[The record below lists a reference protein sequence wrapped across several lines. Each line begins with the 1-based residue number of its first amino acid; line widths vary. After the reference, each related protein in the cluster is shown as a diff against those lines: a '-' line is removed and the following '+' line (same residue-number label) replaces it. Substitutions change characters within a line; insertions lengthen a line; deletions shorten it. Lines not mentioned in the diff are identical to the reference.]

1 MTKKSPKKYKVVFLP
16 ENKEIEVDE
25 GTTLLTAAE
34 KAGIFI
40 NSLCGGEGLCGECRL
55 QLIKGNV
62 KASKHDIGFFS
73 GEEIKD
79 GYFLTCQAR
88 VEDNLEVLV
97 PAKSRLE
104 MEKIVTEGTTTI
116 YSEPGKLS
124 LRKIPHDPAS
134 LFEPLVSKVYLE
146 LSAPT
151 LNDNISDVDRITREL
166 KQKLIY
172 QSYEI
177 SLSCLQNLAD
187 NLRQHDWKVTA
198 TVAKHNNSARLL
210 QIEAGN
216 TISEDFGLAVDVG
229 TTTVVVQLVDLR
241 SGKVI
246 GVEANHNLQARYGED
261 VISRMIFACSRGS
274 LASLHEAVVSNINAL
289 TRALVKEKGIDIN
302 NINCIVAA
310 GNTTMS
316 HFLLNLMPC
325 SIRLEPYVPTVTVYP
340 QILASEIGITINPN
354 GILEVMPSVASY
366 VGGDIV
372 AGVLACGLADKQ
384 EITCLID
391 VGTNGEIAIGNNE
404 WIVCCSASAGP
415 AFEGGG
421 SKWGMRAT
429 KGAIEKIELQNGL
442 VSYKTIGNAKPRGIC
457 GSGLIEAIY
466 ELVKNKIIGQD
477 GKFDLSLKDK
487 RIIVED
493 EVPQYILAF
502 DEETETGQALTITE
516 TDILNL
522 IKSKGA
528 VFAALKSL
536 IDYVGLDFT
545 QLDTLYL
552 AGGFGSSVNVF
563 KAISIGLL
571 PDINQE
577 RIQFIGNS
585 SIMGARMA
593 LLSGYSFEK
602 AISISRIMT
611 NIELSNYVPFMNEF
625 IASLF
630 LPHTDEKL
638 FPSVHY

>member
-1 MTKKSPKKYKVVFLP
+1 MAKRTQKTYKVVFLP
-16 ENKEIEVDE
+16 ENKEIEVNE
-25 GTTLLTAAE
+25 GTTLLMAAE
-34 KAGIFI
+34 EAGIFI

-55 QLIKGNV
+55 QLVKGNV
-62 KASKHDIGFFS
+62 KANKHDIGFLTV
-73 GEEIKD
+73 EEIKD
-79 GYFLTCQAR
+79 GYVLACQTR
-88 VEDNLEVLV
+88 VEDNLEVMV

-104 MEKIVTEGTTTI
+104 MEKIVTEGTATL

-134 LFEPLVSKVYLE
+134 LFDPLVSKVYLE

-151 LNDNISDVDRITREL
+151 LSDNISDVDRVTREL
-166 KQKLIY
+166 RKKLTY

-177 SLSCLQNLAD
+177 TLPCLQNLAEK
-187 NLRQHDWKVTA
+187 LRQHDWKITA
-198 TVAKHNNSARLL
+198 TVAKHDNSGRVL
-210 QIEAGN
+210 QIENGN
-216 TISEDFGLAVDVG
+216 TVSRNYGLAVDIG

-241 SGKVI
+241 SGEVI
-246 GVEANHNLQARYGED
+246 GVEGNHNLQARYGED

-274 LASLHEAVVSNINAL
+274 LSSLHEAVVSNINTL

-325 SIRLEPYVPTVTVYP
+325 SIRLEPYVPTATVYP
-340 QILASEIGITINPN
+340 QILAKEIGININPN
-354 GILEVMPSVASY
+354 GILEVMPGVASY

-372 AGVLACGLADKQ
+372 AGVLACGLADKP
-384 EITCLID
+384 EIECLID

-429 KGAIEKIELQNGL
+429 RGAIEKIEIQNGQ
-442 VSYKTIGNAKPRGIC
+442 VTYETVGKARPRGIC
-457 GSGLIEAIY
+457 GSGLIDSIY
-466 ELVKNKIIGQD
+466 ELAKNKIIGQD
-477 GKFDLSLKDK
+477 GKFDHSLKDK
-487 RIIVED
+487 RFIVED
-493 EVPQYILAF
+493 DGPQYILAF
-502 DEETETGQALTITE
+502 GEETETGQAVTITE

-545 QLDTLYL
+545 QLGTLYL
-552 AGGFGSSVNVF
+552 AGGFGSSVNVS

-571 PDINQE
+571 PDIDQE
-577 RIQFIGNS
+577 KIQFIGNS
-585 SIMGARMA
+585 SIMGARMT
-593 LLSGYSFEK
+593 LLSGYNFEK
-602 AISISRIMT
+602 ATGISRIMT

-625 IASLF
+625 IAALF
-630 LPHTDEKL
+630 LPHTHEKL

>member
-216 TISEDFGLAVDVG
+216 TISEDYGLAVDVG